1 MHNAPGTV
9 VTMMNPRH
17 VRDVLVAGKA
27 VYWRGALVG
36 WDIEALLRRLDESR
50 DRVLARIAGPAK
62 VGALPQGNNS
72 ESPYR
77 PAFLTSCCERGQND
91 RAPAY
96 VLRP

>member
-1 MHNAPGTV
+1 
-9 VTMMNPRH
+9 
-17 VRDVLVAGKA
+17 
-27 VYWRGALVG
+27 
-36 WDIEALLRRLDESR
+36 LLRRLEESR

-62 VGALPQGNNS
+62 VGSLPQGNNS

-96 VLRP
+96 ALRP

>member
-17 VRDVLVAGKA
+17 VRHVFVAGKA
-27 VYWRGALVG
+27 VYWGGALVG
-36 WDIEALLRRLDESR
+36 WDVEALLRRLDAAR
-50 DRVLARIAGPAK
+50 DRVLARITGPAK
-62 VGALPQGNNS
+62 VGALPRGNNS

-91 RAPAY
+91 HASPYR
-96 VLRP
+96 LRP